1 VTQISVTSGQPASDG
16 MNAVMESVTEGAL
29 SKLDSQLAALHLSRS
44 SAATAAA
51 SLTAMVQQF
60 AGSVSADGQS
70 VLIDATAADGS
81 GATLLGELQGI
92 GLVGGASFGAMAS
105 GWLPISQIEAL
116 TELPHLQF
124 ARESLAAANAGSVTT
139 QADRAMAAD
148 TARTSFAVDGSGI
161 KVGVLSDSFNSHGG
175 MNGDIATND
184 LPANTTILQDTS
196 GTDEGRAMAQL
207 VHDVAPG
214 ASIAFATAFGGQAN
228 FANNIIALKNAGA
241 KVIVDD
247 VSYFAEP
254 MFQDGVIAQAV
265 DQVVAAGAV
274 YFSSAGNNGHKGY
287 ESGYLSVGTTQTING
302 KAETWHNYNSA
313 SPTIFMPFTLAN
325 NGTATIVLEW
335 NQPAA
340 SVSPGHGAS
349 SDLDLVIT
357 DNSASHFIVGLSQ
370 SNNIGNDPI
379 EVVQF
384 SNTSGSAQTYD
395 IVVGLASGAAPS
407 DMKIVTFNGN
417 GTVGNGFA
425 SNTNDGTVYG
435 HAAAANAIAV
445 GAASYAQTPA
455 FGTSPP
461 IVESFSSGGPTR
473 IFFDTAGNPIS
484 LVRQTPQITAP
495 DGGNTTFFG
504 SDDADA
510 DSLPNFYG
518 TSAAAPDAAAVAAL
532 MLQANGTLSASVIKT
547 ALMNSAIDMNN
558 PATPGFD
565 TGFDVGTGAGLIQA
579 DRAIQGLSTLPGS
592 ISIGDVTVT
601 EGDGGTKLATFTV
614 TRTGGAAAFAVNYA
628 TANGSATAGSDY
640 VATSGTL
647 NFASGV
653 TTQTIS
659 VTINGDTTVESD
671 ETFFVNLFGATNG
684 AAISDSVGV
693 GTIANDDHFLPPVP
707 PDAAPTDFN
716 SDAKADIL
724 WRHDSGAIALWIMNG
739 AQKAAD
745 QVVSAMSNDW
755 RVADTADLNGD
766 GKADILWRNDNGQVQ
781 LWTMNGAQKLADQS
795 VSPIGNDWH
804 LEDAKDFNGDGKADI
819 LWRHDNGTVA
829 VWTMNGGQKVAD
841 QVVSPMGNDWHL
853 ADTAD
858 FNGDH
863 KTDILWRHDNGT
875 VAVWTMNGAQKV
887 ADQVVS
893 AMDPSWKIADTADFN
908 GDGKTDILWR
918 NDSGAVDIW
927 TMNGGQK
934 VADQFVSNMGND
946 WHFVDTADFNGD
958 GKADILWRHDTGVV
972 AIWTMNGG
980 QKAAD
985 QVVSPMGNDWHFL
998 GLGDFNADHKADIL
1012 WRHDSGAVA
1021 LWTMNG
1027 AQKLADQVVSQ
1038 MGHDWMLA

>member
-1 VTQISVTSGQPASDG
+1 
-16 MNAVMESVTEGAL
+16 MNAVMEAVTEGAL
-29 SKLDSQLAALHLSRS
+29 SKLDSQLSALHLSRS

-51 SLTAMVQQF
+51 SFTAMVQQF

-70 VLIDATAADGS
+70 VLIDATAADGH
-81 GATLLGELQGI
+81 GATLLGELQNI

-116 TELPHLQF
+116 AELPDLQF
-124 ARESLAAANAGSVTT
+124 ARESLATANAGSVTT
-139 QADRAMAAD
+139 QADRAMASD
-148 TARTSFAVDGSGI
+148 TARASFGVDGSGI

-214 ASIAFATAFGGQAN
+214 SSIAFATAFGGQAN

-247 VSYFAEP
+247 VGYFAEP

-265 DQVVAAGAV
+265 DQAVAAGAV
-274 YFSSAGNNGHKGY
+274 YFSSAGNSGHKGY
-287 ESGYLSVGTTQTING
+287 EAGYLSVGTTQTING
-302 KAETWHNYNSA
+302 KAETWHNYNSG

-357 DNSASHFIVGLSQ
+357 DNSASHVIVGLSQ

-384 SNTSGSAQTYD
+384 SNTSGSAQTYN

-407 DMKIVTFNGN
+407 DMKIVTTNGN

-455 FGTSPP
+455 FGISPP
-461 IVESFSSGGPTR
+461 LIENFSSAGPTR
-473 IFFDTAGNPIS
+473 FFFDTAGNPIS
-484 LVRQTPQITAP
+484 VVRATPQITAP

-532 MLQANGTLSASVIKT
+532 MLQANGSLSASAIKN

-565 TGFDVGTGAGLIQA
+565 TGFDFGTGAGLIQA
-579 DRAIQGLSTLPGS
+579 DKAIQGSSTLPGS
-592 ISIGDVTVT
+592 VSISDATVS
-601 EGDGGTKLATFTV
+601 EGNSGIKAMTFTV
-614 TRTGGAAAFAVNYA
+614 TRTGGTGAFAVNFA
-628 TANGSATAGSDY
+628 TADNTALAGSDY
-640 VATSGTL
+640 LAISGTL
-647 NFASGV
+647 SFASGMN
-653 TTQTIS
+653 TQTLA
-659 VTINGDTTVESD
+659 VTINGDTAVETD
-671 ETFFVNLFGATNG
+671 ETFFLNLFGATNG
-684 AAISDSVGV
+684 ATISDSLGL

-707 PDAAPTDFN
+707 PDAMPADFN

-724 WRHDSGAIALWIMNG
+724 WRNDNGAVALWSMNG
-739 AQKAAD
+739 AQKTADQVVSAIGNDWRLVGTADFNADGKADILWRNDTGAVAIWTMNGGQKAAD
-745 QVVSAMSNDW
+745 QVVSNLGNDW
-755 RVADTADLNGD
+755 HFADTADFNGDGKVDILWRHDNGTVAIWTMNGGQKAADQIVSAIGNDWHLVDTADFNGD
-766 GKADILWRNDNGQVQ
+766 GKADILWRND
-781 LWTMNGAQKLADQS
+781 TGA
-795 VSPIGNDWH
+795 
-804 LEDAKDFNGDGKADI
+804 
-819 LWRHDNGTVA
+819 VA
-829 VWTMNGGQKVAD
+829 
-841 QVVSPMGNDWHL
+841 
-853 ADTAD
+853 
-858 FNGDH
+858 
-863 KTDILWRHDNGT
+863 I
-875 VAVWTMNGAQKV
+875 WTMNGAQKV

-893 AMDPSWKIADTADFN
+893 PIGNDWHPIDRADFN
-908 GDGKTDILWR
+908 GDGKADILWR
-918 NDSGAVDIW
+918 NDTGAIAIW
-927 TMNGGQK
+927 TMNGAQK
-934 VADQFVSNMGND
+934 AADQVVSNLGND

-958 GKADILWRHDTGVV
+958 GKADILFRHDNGAV

-980 QKAAD
+980 QKAGD
-985 QVVSPMGNDWHFL
+985 QVVSSLGNDWHFL
-998 GLGDFNADHKADIL
+998 GVGDFNADHKADIL
-1012 WRHDSGAVA
+1012 WRHDTGAVA

-1027 AQKLADQVVSQ
+1027 AQKVADQVVSQ